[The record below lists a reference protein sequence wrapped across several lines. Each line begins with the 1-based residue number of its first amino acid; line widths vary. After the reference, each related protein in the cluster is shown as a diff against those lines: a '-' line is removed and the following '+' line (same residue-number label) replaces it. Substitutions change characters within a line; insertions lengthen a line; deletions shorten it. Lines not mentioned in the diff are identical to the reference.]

1 MNKKMLYLLMN
12 RKGNIKKGDKVKK
25 EKVKFYD
32 FTGNIIAYESGELK
46 DNDILVL
53 FSELVK
59 NGMAWS
65 LQGCYG
71 RTARALIE
79 SGYISNSGEILKE
92 FDEVE

>member
-1 MNKKMLYLLMN
+1 MLYLGMDI
-12 RKGNIKKGDKVKK
+12 KGKIKKGDKVKK
-25 EKVKFYD
+25 EKAKFYD
-32 FTGNIIAYESGELK
+32 FTGNIIAYESGELSS
-46 DNDILVL
+46 NDTLVL

-92 FDEVE
+92 FDEVAE

>member
-1 MNKKMLYLLMN
+1 MKKTNKK
-12 RKGNIKKGDKVKK
+12 
-25 EKVKFYD
+25 FYPVAE
-32 FTGNIIAYESGELK
+32 NIIAYESGELEE
-46 DNDILVL
+46 NDILVL

-79 SGYISNSGEILKE
+79 TGYISNSGEILKE
-92 FDEVE
+92 FDECWQNEIF

>member
-1 MNKKMLYLLMN
+1 MLYFTMD
-12 RKGNIKKGDKVKK
+12 RKENIKKGDKVKK
-25 EKVKFYD
+25 EKAKFYD
-32 FTGNIIAYESGELK
+32 FTGNIIAYESGELSS
-46 DNDILVL
+46 NDTLVL

-92 FDEVE
+92 FDEVAE